1 MILRETP
8 DPGGWER
15 GNSQL
20 FVFFDQQTSASHAFH
35 WSKSFFGITYS
46 CYFFALSL
54 LFLRKKTEKIVFT
67 SKKWFRPAN
76 CLQSTPLLVEIHNTK
91 SWQLWHSGKRNIGKL
106 VSAIGPRPL
115 SQWTTPHSLVVIYGN
130 NFLATVYGVEI
141 KCRSF
146 IINVIVF
153 QSLEVTQLNLLYRRW
168 FCRREKFLQK
178 FLHGLPRTCVRMENA
193 NTQKRLGKWRRRVRG
208 VPTCGMVGVSADG
221 WRGVEGPELCAPKF
235 LFFSSRFWTYACSP
249 HHIIVWIL
257 RPSLPTCISSFL
269 CS

>member
-1 MILRETP
+1 MY
-8 DPGGWER
+8 
-15 GNSQL
+15 
-20 FVFFDQQTSASHAFH
+20 FDQQLGASHADD
-35 WSKSFFGITYS
+35 WSKSFFLFYLFLL
-46 CYFFALSL
+46 FFALSL
-54 LFLRKKTEKIVFT
+54 LFLCLWWKT
-67 SKKWFRPAN
+67 SKKWFWPAN
-76 CLQSTPLLVEIHNTK
+76 CIQSTHLLVEIYNTK